1 MDLYSV
7 FKIIEELSSGA
18 EEQMA
23 SIQERIESLEK
34 QNQDLKLRLRSSHPE
49 AE

>member
-1 MDLYSV
+1 LYSV
-7 FKIIEELSSGA
+7 FKIIEEVSAGA

-23 SIQERIESLEK
+23 SLEERIESLEK
-34 QNQDLKLRLRSSHPE
+34 QNQDLKLRLRCSLPE